1 MKTEMEK
8 ISEGHFERNLS
19 NQFSYDKQ
27 SISEQLKHIQN
38 ALEYLKE
45 REEEQDEYEEEEE
58 YQEDVSPRKGC
69 RIDRTKQKGPITMK
83 TAVAIVVGLHL
94 VALGGI
100 WFSGSKSHAA
110 ELKKSDQEFLKTQ
123 PVYVGVDETKSPETK
138 KETPISPN
146 ALTKPEAPKQEAKKE
161 SSPTDW
167 PLSKE
172 KIHTLA
178 KGETLY
184 GLSKKYKKSV
194 AMIEKANRIKDAT
207 KLSVG
212 QKLIIPQ

>member
-8 ISEGHFERNLS
+8 ISEGYVGRNTS
-19 NQFSYDKQ
+19 KQFSYDRE
-27 SISEQLKHIQN
+27 SITEQLQHIQN

-45 REEEQDEYEEEEE
+45 REQEDEEEEE
-58 YQEDVSPRKGC
+58 YQEDISPRTGC
-69 RIDRTKQKGPITMK
+69 RIDRTKEKGPITMK
-83 TAVAIVVGLHL
+83 TAIAIVVGLHL

-100 WFSGSKSHAA
+100 WLSGSKSHAA
-110 ELKKSDQEFLKTQ
+110 EIKKSDQEFLKTQ
-123 PVYVGVDETKSPETK
+123 PVYVGVDEVKTPEVK
-138 KETPISPN
+138 KEKAPLSPN
-146 ALTKPEAPKQEAKKE
+146 ALTKPEAPKPEVKKE
-161 SSPTDW
+161 SSPTNW

-184 GLSKKYKKSV
+184 SLGKKYKKSV
-194 AMIEKANRIKDAT
+194 AIIEKANRIKDAT

-212 QKLIIPQ
+212 QKLVIPQ

>member
-1 MKTEMEK
+1 MEK
-8 ISEGHFERNLS
+8 ISEGYVGRNTS
-19 NQFSYDKQ
+19 NQFSYDRE
-27 SISEQLKHIQN
+27 SITEQLQHIQN

-45 REEEQDEYEEEEE
+45 REDEEEEE
-58 YQEDVSPRKGC
+58 YQEDISTRTGC
-69 RIDRTKQKGPITMK
+69 RIDRTKEKGPITMK

-110 ELKKSDQEFLKTQ
+110 EIKRSDQDFLKTQ
-123 PVYVGVDETKSPETK
+123 PLYVGVDETKTPETK
-138 KETPISPN
+138 KEEPPKSVKAPISPN

-161 SSPTDW
+161 SSPTNW
-167 PLSKE
+167 PISKQ
-172 KIHTLA
+172 KIHILV

-184 GLSKKYKKSV
+184 SLSKKYNISIT
-194 AMIEKANRIKDAT
+194 MIQKTNHIKDAT

-212 QKLIIPQ
+212 QKLVIPQ

>member
-1 MKTEMEK
+1 MEK
-8 ISEGHFERNLS
+8 ISEGYVGRNNS
-19 NQFSYDKQ
+19 NQFSYDRE
-27 SISEQLKHIQN
+27 SITEQLQHIQN

-45 REEEQDEYEEEEE
+45 REEEDEEEEE
-58 YQEDVSPRKGC
+58 YQEDISPRTGC
-69 RIDRTKQKGPITMK
+69 RIDRTKEKGPITMK

-110 ELKKSDQEFLKTQ
+110 EIKRSDQEFLKTQ
-123 PVYVGVDETKSPETK
+123 PVYVGVDETKTPEVK
-138 KETPISPN
+138 KQEAKTPMSPN

-184 GLSKKYKKSV
+184 SLSKKYHKPV
-194 AMIEKANRIKDAT
+194 AMIQKVNRIKDAT

-212 QKLIIPQ
+212 QKLVIPQ